1 MNYRALGRTGLV
13 VSEIGFGAWGIG
25 GRTVGTTSY
34 GDTDDRTSLAAL
46 GAALDAGITL
56 FDTSA
61 AYGNGHSE
69 ELIGRAFKAPTA
81 RSRAIVATK
90 AGYEAWDRPPDF
102 SAAAITAST
111 EASLRRLDS
120 DYIDLL
126 QLHNAP
132 TAVLQAGDVQ
142 EAMARLLASGK
153 IRAWGASAK
162 SPAEAL
168 DALRLADVAVVQANF
183 NMMDVRV
190 LSDGLLEEVAR
201 RPAGFIGRTPLC
213 FGFLAGT
220 ITRSTAFPEGDHRN
234 GWSRAQLD
242 NWIDGAA
249 ELLAAVSARPG
260 AEGARAALRFCL
272 AFPAVSSIIPGILT
286 PAEATENASA
296 SKAGALAPSAVEAV
310 LAINRRRQFFVR
322 PAARP

>member
-1 MNYRALGRTGLV
+1 MKYRALGRTGLV

-46 GAALDAGITL
+46 GAALDAGITF

-69 ELIGRAFKAPTA
+69 ALIGQALKGRRAKAV
-81 RSRAIVATK
+81 VATK
-90 AGYEAWDRPPDF
+90 AGYETWDRPPDF
-102 SAAAITAST
+102 SAVTLTTSA

-132 TAVLQAGDVQ
+132 TAVLQFDDVRQ
-142 EAMARLLASGK
+142 ARDGLLASGK
-153 IRAWGASAK
+153 IRARGASTK
-162 SPAEAL
+162 SPADAL
-168 DALRLADVAVVQANF
+168 DALRLAEVQANF
-183 NMMDVRV
+183 NVMDVRAV
-190 LSDGLLEEVAR
+190 SEGLLEEVVR
-201 RPAGFIGRTPLC
+201 RQAGFIGRTPLC

-220 ITRSTAFPEGDHRN
+220 IKRDTVFPAADHRN

-242 NWIDGAA
+242 NWIDGAT

-260 AEGARAALRFCL
+260 AEGAESALRFCL
-272 AFPAVSSIIPGILT
+272 AFPAVSSVIPGILT
-286 PAEATENASA
+286 PAEAAGNARASA
-296 SKAGALAPSAVEAV
+296 AGPLPAPAVEAV

-322 PAARP
+322 PATAS

>member
-1 MNYRALGRTGLV
+1 MKYRALGRTGLV

-46 GAALDAGITL
+46 QAALDAGITF

-61 AYGNGHSE
+61 AYGSGHSE
-69 ELIGRAFKAPTA
+69 ELIGRAFKGA
-81 RSRAIVATK
+81 SRARAVIATK

-102 SAAAITAST
+102 SAAAITASA
-111 EASLRRLDS
+111 EASLCRLDS

-132 TAVLQAGDVQ
+132 MAVLQADDVRH
-142 EAMARLLASGK
+142 ALDALLASGK
-153 IRAWGASAK
+153 IRAWGASTK
-162 SPAEAL
+162 SPAEATE
-168 DALRLADVAVVQANF
+168 ALRLADVAVVQANF
-183 NMMDVRV
+183 NMMDVRAV
-190 LSDGLLEEVAR
+190 SDGLLDEVTR
-201 RPAGFIGRTPLC
+201 RQAGFIGRTPLC

-220 ITRSTAFPEGDHRN
+220 IKRDAVFPEGDHRN

-249 ELLAAVSARPG
+249 DLLGAVAARPG
-260 AEGARAALRFCL
+260 AEGAQSALRFCL
-272 AFPAVSSIIPGILT
+272 SFPAVSSVIPGILT
-286 PAEATENASA
+286 PAEAAENARASA
-296 SKAGALAPSAVEAV
+296 SGALPAEAVEAV

-322 PAARP
+322 A

>member
-1 MNYRALGRTGLV
+1 MNYRALGRTGLA

-69 ELIGRAFKAPTA
+69 ALIGRAFKGS
-81 RSRAIVATK
+81 RSKVIVATK

-102 SAAAITAST
+102 SAAAITASA

-132 TAVLQAGDVQ
+132 TAVLQAEAVQ
-142 EAMARLLASGK
+142 ETLGRLLASGK
-153 IRAWGASAK
+153 IRAWGPSAK
-162 SPAEAL
+162 SPAGAL

-183 NMMDVRV
+183 NMMDVRA

-201 RPAGFIGRTPLC
+201 RQAGFIGRTPLC

-220 ITRSTAFPEGDHRN
+220 IKRDTVFPEGDHRN

-249 ELLAAVSARPG
+249 ELLAAV
-260 AEGARAALRFCL
+260 
-272 AFPAVSSIIPGILT
+272 
-286 PAEATENASA
+286 
-296 SKAGALAPSAVEAV
+296 
-310 LAINRRRQFFVR
+310 
-322 PAARP
+322 